1 MLIVNFNRLF
11 VAEALQDTTHPM
23 HVYAKEYDKGIRD
36 LNKRYPEGTITFKSA
51 VEEPTVDMIDSKG
64 KEYRDVPEGAKPVAI
79 SLRANVAHP
88 TRGTEYWGV
97 CTGTPYLIRE
107 GVWDIG
113 DKLSKKSKLI
123 EGGSLTV
130 NLKTEADLAFFL
142 YFKCPLI
149 TGGHWKIDDPKADI
163 RAKGDEERA
172 ALSLRTAIWQTLG
185 DEDTLR
191 LVASAY
197 GIDNVETKEA
207 DAIRFELRD
216 TLERNN
222 KLKSS
227 DPTYK
232 GTEEFMEDLKIT
244 DYILLCAFIKHFL
257 NIKAITWRPDGRY
270 KIGDKTIAQVPA
282 DWVKRKFEWLCNHLA
297 SPNNL
302 EKLQSLM
309 IDVVNEEYLDSIKE
323 DKIFR
328 WIAKVKD
335 IQGYYNKSAEVVRE
349 LVYVDFGIH
358 EPTAEEPVVTVKEEV
373 VATTGYAVAEPTPP
387 PSDEL
392 IQKLVQAE
400 LAKIKPKAPPRKK
413 RKAKTNSKT
422 KGT

>member
-1 MLIVNFNRLF
+1 MIIINNQRLLNIDR
-11 VAEALQDTTHPM
+11 AYEDENDPL
-23 HVYAKEYDKGIRD
+23 HVYAKEYKNGLKELRR
-36 LNKRYPEGTITFKSA
+36 KYPEGTITFKPTK
-51 VEEPTVDMIDSKG
+51 EEPTIDRYDGKG
-64 KEYRDVPEGAKPVAI
+64 NEFRDVPEDPKPIAI
-79 SLRANVAHP
+79 PLRANVVNP
-88 TRGTEYWGV
+88 SRGTEYWGV
-97 CTGTPYLIRE
+97 CQGAPYEVRNN
-107 GVWDIG
+107 VWDIG
-113 DKLSKKSKLI
+113 DKLSSKSKLVT
-123 EGGSLTV
+123 GSLIV
-130 NLKTEADLAFFL
+130 NLKTEPDLAFFM
-142 YFKCPLI
+142 YFKSPLV
-149 TGGHWKIDDPKADI
+149 TGGHWKIDDPKADV

-185 DEDTLR
+185 DEDTLK

-207 DAIRFELRD
+207 DEIRFELRD
-216 TLERNN
+216 TLDRNN
-222 KLKSS
+222 KLKLS

-257 NIKAITWRPDGRY
+257 NLKAITWRPDGRY

-282 DWVKRKFEWLCNHLA
+282 DWVKRKFEWLCNYFT

-335 IQGYYNKSAEVVRE
+335 IQGFYNKKTDEVRE
-349 LVYVDFGIH
+349 MVYVDFGIH
-358 EPTAEEPVVTVKEEV
+358 EPIVEESLTVN
-373 VATTGYAVAEPTPP
+373 TEPP
-387 PSDEL
+387 
-392 IQKLVQAE
+392 
-400 LAKIKPKAPPRKK
+400 AKV
-413 RKAKTNSKT
+413 KTNKT